1 MLSFAEGIQRKALCS
16 GEPRKVKYTAHL
28 CMCSCSSWTARNDGL
43 LQYGDP
49 LLSDETGSAHI
60 SQNLCFYL
68 AQILS
73 TAEPILLS
81 DVTCAVQQLR
91 ELLYLRVETILTPMG
106 VVFTSLKTP
115 RP

>member
-1 MLSFAEGIQRKALCS
+1 LCTRTAPEEPGKLLLSLSRDEMRSYSPGNA
-16 GEPRKVKYTAHL
+16 T
-28 CMCSCSSWTARNDGL
+28 NDVV
-43 LQYGDP
+43 LQPGDP
-49 LLSDETGSAHI
+49 LLTEETGSAHI